1 MKAADEPTMLKATL
15 GLALAGLVLFGASL
29 NDPFH
34 FDDALFLNDSNVT
47 NPARWHHFLNPLH
60 LRQLT
65 FFTFYVNHI
74 LSGTNAVTYHA
85 LNVGLHIANAILFFM
100 LLNKWVDRRIAWIA
114 AAVFLMHPIQT
125 EPVLYIYQRSVLLA
139 AFFSLLGLLAL
150 ERHRPWLSL
159 LCFFLAFES
168 KESALAVPLL
178 IAIYQFS
185 RGRRVEPGRRS
196 LAAPVVVLAVVLV
209 AVATLALLAYRD
221 EATVGFG
228 VAERVSPLTYFMTQ
242 TRVVYTYLRL
252 LFFPVPQSLE
262 YDFSL
267 IRHFG
272 LNVALQLAG
281 VFLIV
286 TVGLML
292 ARLDKWRVTGLAVVG
307 FFILLAPTSSVIP
320 SADAAFEHRLYL
332 PMFAFAVFA
341 ASLAARVKKPA
352 MIAVPILLLCCV
364 LTVRRGRVWASQSSL
379 WEDTVLHAPNKA
391 RAWFNLGGAYLKSD
405 PDRARVAFTRALSLE
420 PNFPEAY
427 YDLGVIEQDR
437 GNYREAITLYQRTTE
452 MNPEYWPAW
461 NNLGNSFLA
470 LGENSRALEAYSRT
484 LNLNPDHWPS
494 QYNIAIVHY
503 TAGRFD
509 KAIPR
514 LRSVLEW
521 SPDFRDARYLL
532 ASSLARS
539 GDAAEAERE
548 WKKLG
553 HAPGQPPIPA
563 PISAPTR

>member
-1 MKAADEPTMLKATL
+1 
-15 GLALAGLVLFGASL
+15 
-29 NDPFH
+29 
-34 FDDALFLNDSNVT
+34 
-47 NPARWHHFLNPLH
+47 
-60 LRQLT
+60 
-65 FFTFYVNHI
+65 
-74 LSGTNAVTYHA
+74 
-85 LNVGLHIANAILFFM
+85 
-100 LLNKWVDRRIAWIA
+100 
-114 AAVFLMHPIQT
+114 
-125 EPVLYIYQRSVLLA
+125 
-139 AFFSLLGLLAL
+139 
-150 ERHRPWLSL
+150 
-159 LCFFLAFES
+159 
-168 KESALAVPLL
+168 
-178 IAIYQFS
+178 
-185 RGRRVEPGRRS
+185 
-196 LAAPVVVLAVVLV
+196 VVVVVV
-209 AVATLALLAYRD
+209 AAATLALLAYRD
-221 EATVGFG
+221 EATVGIG
-228 VAERVSPLTYFMTQ
+228 VAERVSPVAYFMTQ

-262 YDFSL
+262 YDFPL

-281 VFLIV
+281 VFMIV
-286 TVGLML
+286 LFGLSL
-292 ARLDKWRVTGLAVVG
+292 ARADKWRVTGMAVVA
-307 FFILLAPTSSVIP
+307 FFILLAPTSSFIP

-332 PMFAFAVFA
+332 PMLAFSLFA
-341 ASLAARVKKPA
+341 ASLVARLRAPALIAA
-352 MIAVPILLLCCV
+352 PILLLCSV
-364 LTVRRGRVWASQSSL
+364 LTVGRGRVWASQISL

-405 PDRARVAFTRALSLE
+405 PDRARVAFTRALSLQ
-420 PNFPEAY
+420 PDFPEAY

-437 GNYREAITLYQRTTE
+437 GNYREAIVLYQRTTE

-470 LGENSRALEAYSRT
+470 LGESARALEAYSRT

-494 QYNIAIVHY
+494 QYNMAIVHY

-539 GDAAEAERE
+539 GDTAEAERE

-553 HAPGQPPIPA
+553 SAPAQPPMPA